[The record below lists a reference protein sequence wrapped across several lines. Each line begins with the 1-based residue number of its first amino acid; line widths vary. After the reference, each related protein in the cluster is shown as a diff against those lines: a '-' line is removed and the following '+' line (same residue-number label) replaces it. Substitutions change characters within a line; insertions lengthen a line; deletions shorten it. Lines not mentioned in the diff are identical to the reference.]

1 MATILNDAAY
11 MALPM
16 NIKRGNPI
24 PLDTTAVWY
33 NKTELENYAKTGAT
47 AYVGQVLTLVAG
59 GKCEAYM
66 ISNEAGT
73 LVKLAQTT
81 ASGDLASDVA
91 NLQTQVEGLVE
102 KVGSA
107 AAGDTAASGLYKLI
121 ADVEAVAKARLE
133 SVEAGDNSVTIAGSA
148 TKPSVAVKIS
158 EAVGNALSLAND
170 GLKVEIPEVKVPK
183 YSLVKDETAA
193 AGDVATYHLTKDGV
207 NEGVAINIPKDL
219 VVASGSVETF
229 VTGKLPEGVTEAG
242 TYIQLNLAN
251 NDKPLY
257 INVGKLIE
265 YVTGGS
271 GENDA
276 IQINVSSDTHK
287 VTANVKNGSLTKE
300 MLAAGIVTSLGK
312 ADSAVQTVAAGETNG
327 TIKVDGTEIAV
338 AGLKDAA
345 FATVKSINDT
355 AQGYVD
361 TAKAALEGNDATDNE
376 NSATIVGAKKYADK
390 VAKTASDNASTALSN
405 KIAELKNTDEAVANQ
420 FVTAVKEANGVVT
433 VKRKALVAED
443 IPELGQSKISGLT
456 DALNAKQDTIA
467 FDGEYSAQ
475 NKAATVST
483 VNSAA
488 AAVVGTDKDI
498 DTSDTVK
505 GAKKYA
511 DSKASATIN
520 EAKAYVDGLIAGDSG
535 ITKRVETL
543 EGKVDVDKVST
554 AIATAKSGAE
564 DTAAA
569 DAAAKVKAAKTAIL
583 GESAT
588 GVDFDKTVK
597 EVYDLASS
605 KTTMA
610 EVEAKGYAVKAD
622 TDSAIADAKKAGTDA
637 AAAAAAAKKAAD
649 AAQAA
654 ADAKVASVKAADKS
668 VTIGGTD
675 TEPTVKVAISATAGN
690 ALALDTD
697 GLKVTIPAAAE
708 YSIVKDANA
717 VDGYAATYRLTKG
730 GENVGA
736 AINIP
741 KDMVVKSGS
750 VEINPEGKAAGTYL
764 VLVLANATEDKV
776 YIPVDSLIEYVT
788 SGSSAEDMVVV
799 AVDEITHKVTA
810 TITNGT
816 ITKEK
821 LHADV
826 QTALNKANSA
836 IQTADLAPY
845 AKSADVENTY
855 VKKNGT
861 DRLFTAAEATK
872 LAGIAEGAQVNV
884 IESIKLNGTALS
896 IDAKAVNI
904 PLVTTDTAGIVI
916 SSADENT
923 ISYANGIGTVNSLN
937 VNKLAQTEGDVLII
951 DGGKA

>member
-33 NKTELENYAKTGAT
+33 NKTELETYAASGAT

-107 AAGDTAASGLYKLI
+107 AVEGTEASGLYKLI

-148 TKPSVAVKIS
+148 TKPSVAVKVS
-158 EAVGNALSLAND
+158 KAAGNALSLADD

-183 YSLVKDETAA
+183 YSLVRDETAA
-193 AGDVATYHLTKDGV
+193 KGDAATYHLTKDGV

-251 NDKPLY
+251 SKKPLY
-257 INVGKLIE
+257 INVGSLIE

-287 VTANVKNGSLTKE
+287 VTARVKEGSLTKE
-300 MLAAGIVTSLGK
+300 MLAAGVVASLDK
-312 ADSAVQTVAAGETNG
+312 ADTAVQTVAAGEANG
-327 TIKVDGTEIAV
+327 TIKVDGNEIAV

-345 FATVKSINDT
+345 FATVESINAT
-355 AQGYVD
+355 AQGYVN
-361 TAKAALEGNDATDNE
+361 TAKQTLEGTETDTDE
-376 NSATIVGAKKYADK
+376 SATIKGAKKYADK
-390 VAKTASDNASTALSN
+390 VAKTASDNAGTALSN

-433 VKRKALVAED
+433 VERKALAAAD
-443 IPELGQSKISGLT
+443 IPELGVSKITGLQGLL
-456 DALNAKQDTIA
+456 DGKQDTLT
-467 FDGEYSAQ
+467 FDSNYSAGV
-475 NKAATVST
+475 NNVATVST
-483 VNSAA
+483 VNTAKSDLIGDTGAEA
-488 AAVVGTDKDI
+488 TTTDGNTIADVRRYVDAK
-498 DTSDTVK
+498 TKVLASD
-505 GAKKYA
+505 AKLTELSNKVTA
-511 DSKASATIN
+511 NTNSIATIN
-520 EAKAYVDGLIAGDSG
+520 TSLA
-535 ITKRVETL
+535 
-543 EGKVDVDKVST
+543 EGGSVSN
-554 AIATAKSGAE
+554 AIAE
-564 DTAAA
+564 
-569 DAAAKVKAAKTAIL
+569 
-583 GESAT
+583 
-588 GVDFDKTVK
+588 
-597 EVYDLASS
+597 
-605 KTTMA
+605 
-610 EVEAKGYAVKAD
+610 
-622 TDSAIADAKKAGTDA
+622 AKKAGTDA
-637 AAAAAAAKKAAD
+637 ATAVSALETGKVKANTEAIAAINNAETGILKQAKNYADGKDTAIAAAKKAGEDAAAAVTTLKNGEVKANAD
-649 AAQAA
+649 AITAINTKIGAIPADKTVAQAIE
-654 ADAKVASVKAADKS
+654 DAKAAA
-668 VTIGGTD
+668 TYND
-675 TEPTVKVAISATAGN
+675 TEVRGLIKNNKDAIDVLKGGDTIEGSVAKS
-690 ALALDTD
+690 
-697 GLKVTIPAAAE
+697 
-708 YSIVKDANA
+708 VKDAINDFA
-717 VDGYAATYRLTKG
+717 TKMSEDGTVNTFKELVDYVAAHGSEYTDAIADI
-730 GENVGA
+730 A
-736 AINIP
+736 AN
-741 KDMVVKSGS
+741 KSAIKTLNGTGTGS
-750 VEINPEGKAAGTYL
+750 VSKAVNDAIDG
-764 VLVLANATEDKV
+764 
-776 YIPVDSLIEYVT
+776 
-788 SGSSAEDMVVV
+788 
-799 AVDEITHKVTA
+799 
-810 TITNGT
+810 
-816 ITKEK
+816 
-821 LHADV
+821 LHIGD
-826 QTALNKANSA
+826 
-836 IQTADLAPY
+836 Y
-845 AKSADVENTY
+845 AKSADVESTY

-861 DRLFTAAEATK
+861 DRLITAAEGTK

-904 PLVTTDTAGIVI
+904 PLVTADTAGIVI

>member
-47 AYVGQVLTLVAG
+47 AYVGQILTLVAG

-66 ISNEAGT
+66 ISNKAGT

-102 KVGSA
+102 KVGA
-107 AAGDTAASGLYKLI
+107 AAAEGTEASGLYKLI

-148 TKPSVAVKIS
+148 TKPSVAVKVS
-158 EAVGNALSLAND
+158 KAAGNALSLADD

-183 YSLVKDETAA
+183 YSLVKDTTAA
-193 AGDVATYHLTKDGV
+193 NGDIATYHLTKDGV

-219 VVASGSVETF
+219 VVASGSVITAVE
-229 VTGKLPEGVTEAG
+229 GKLPEGVTEAG

-251 NDKPLY
+251 SEKPLY

-287 VTANVKNGSLTKE
+287 VTARVKEGSLTKE
-300 MLAAGIVTSLGK
+300 MLAADVVASLGK
-312 ADSAVQTVAAGETNG
+312 ADTAVQTVVAGGANG
-327 TIKVDGTEIAV
+327 TIKVDGNEVAV
-338 AGLKDAA
+338 TGLKDAA

-355 AQGYVD
+355 AQDYVN
-361 TAKAALEGNDATDNE
+361 TAKAALEGTETDTDE
-376 NSATIVGAKKYADK
+376 SATIKGAKKYADK
-390 VAKTASDNASTALSN
+390 VAKTASDNAGTALSN

-420 FVTAVKEANGVVT
+420 FVTAVKETNGVVT
-433 VKRKALVAED
+433 VERKALVAED
-443 IPELGQSKISGLT
+443 IPELGVSKITGLQGLL
-456 DALNAKQDTIA
+456 DGKQDTLT
-467 FDGEYSAQ
+467 FDGGYSAGV
-475 NKAATVST
+475 NNVATVST
-483 VNSAA
+483 VN
-488 AAVVGTDKDI
+488 
-498 DTSDTVK
+498 
-505 GAKKYA
+505 
-511 DSKASATIN
+511 
-520 EAKAYVDGLIAGDSG
+520 
-535 ITKRVETL
+535 
-543 EGKVDVDKVST
+543 
-554 AIATAKSGAE
+554 TAKSDLIGDTSAE
-564 DTAAA
+564 ATTTDGNTIA
-569 DAAAKVKAAKTAIL
+569 DVRRYVDAKTQ
-583 GESAT
+583 
-588 GVDFDKTVK
+588 V
-597 EVYDLASS
+597 LASN
-605 KTTMA
+605 
-610 EVEAKGYAVKAD
+610 EALTQLSNKVTVNTNNIKSIQDSLAD
-622 TDSAIADAKKAGTDA
+622 GGSVSNAIADAKKAGTDA
-637 AAAAAAAKKAAD
+637 AKAVSDLENGKVKANADAIDAINNAETGILKQAKNYADGKDTAIAAAKKAGDDAAAAVTALKNGEVKNNAD
-649 AAQAA
+649 AITAINNKIGTISGGKTVAQAIE
-654 ADAKVASVKAADKS
+654 DAKTAATYDDKEVRGLIKSNEDAIDVLNGGDTIEGSVAKS
-668 VTIGGTD
+668 
-675 TEPTVKVAISATAGN
+675 
-690 ALALDTD
+690 
-697 GLKVTIPAAAE
+697 
-708 YSIVKDANA
+708 VKDAINDFA
-717 VDGYAATYRLTKG
+717 TKVSEDGTVNTFKELVDYAAAHGSEYT
-730 GENVGA
+730 A
-736 AINIP
+736 AIADIAAN
-741 KDMVVKSGS
+741 KSAIKTLNGDGAGS
-750 VEINPEGKAAGTYL
+750 VSKAVNDAIDG
-764 VLVLANATEDKV
+764 
-776 YIPVDSLIEYVT
+776 
-788 SGSSAEDMVVV
+788 
-799 AVDEITHKVTA
+799 
-810 TITNGT
+810 
-816 ITKEK
+816 
-821 LHADV
+821 LHIGD
-826 QTALNKANSA
+826 
-836 IQTADLAPY
+836 Y

-884 IESIKLNGTALS
+884 IEFIKLNGTALN

-904 PLVTTDTAGIVI
+904 PLVTADTAGIVI

>member
-1 MATILNDAAY
+1 MATILNNAAY

-81 ASGDLASDVA
+81 VSGDLASDVA

-102 KVGSA
+102 KVGSTA
-107 AAGDTAASGLYKLI
+107 AEGTEASGLYKLI

-148 TKPSVAVKIS
+148 TKPSVAVKVS
-158 EAVGNALSLAND
+158 KAAGNALSLADD

-183 YSLVKDETAA
+183 YSLVKDKTAA

-219 VVASGSVETF
+219 VVASGSVITA
-229 VTGKLPEGVTEAG
+229 VAGKLPEGVTEAG

-251 NDKPLY
+251 SEKPLY
-257 INVGKLIE
+257 INVGQLIE

-287 VTANVKNGSLTKE
+287 VTANVKEGSLTKG
-300 MLAAGIVTSLGK
+300 MLAAGVVASLDK
-312 ADSAVQTVAAGETNG
+312 ADSAVQTVVAGETNG

-338 AGLKDAA
+338 AGLQDAA
-345 FATVKSINDT
+345 YATVKSINDT
-355 AQGYVD
+355 AQDYVD

-390 VAKTASDNASTALSN
+390 VAKTASDNAGTALSN

-433 VKRKALVAED
+433 VERKALVAD
-443 IPELGQSKISGLT
+443 NIPELGVSKITGLQGL
-456 DALNAKQDTIA
+456 LNGKQDTLT
-467 FDGEYSAQ
+467 FDGGYSAGV
-475 NKAATVST
+475 NNVATVST
-483 VNSAA
+483 VNTAKSDLI
-488 AAVVGTDKDI
+488 G
-498 DTSDTVK
+498 DTSAEAATTDGNTIADVRRYVD
-505 GAKKYA
+505 AKTKVL
-511 DSKASATIN
+511 ASDAKLTELSNKVTANTNSIATIN
-520 EAKAYVDGLIAGDSG
+520 TSLA
-535 ITKRVETL
+535 
-543 EGKVDVDKVST
+543 EGGSVSN
-554 AIATAKSGAE
+554 
-564 DTAAA
+564 
-569 DAAAKVKAAKTAIL
+569 
-583 GESAT
+583 
-588 GVDFDKTVK
+588 
-597 EVYDLASS
+597 
-605 KTTMA
+605 
-610 EVEAKGYAVKAD
+610 
-622 TDSAIADAKKAGTDA
+622 AIADAKKAGTDA
-637 AAAAAAAKKAAD
+637 AKAVSDLENGKVKANADAIDAINNADTGILKQAKNYADGKDAAIAAAKKAGDDAAAAVTALKNGEVKNNAD
-649 AAQAA
+649 AITAINNKIGTIPDGKTVAQAIE
-654 ADAKVASVKAADKS
+654 DAKTAATYDDTGVKELIKNNKDAIDVLNGGDTVNGSVAKS
-668 VTIGGTD
+668 
-675 TEPTVKVAISATAGN
+675 
-690 ALALDTD
+690 
-697 GLKVTIPAAAE
+697 
-708 YSIVKDANA
+708 VKDAINDFA
-717 VDGYAATYRLTKG
+717 TKMSEDGTVNTFKELVDYVAAHGSEYTDAIADIAANKSAIDTLKG
-730 GENVGA
+730 TGA
-736 AINIP
+736 
-741 KDMVVKSGS
+741 GS
-750 VEINPEGKAAGTYL
+750 VSKAVNDAIDG
-764 VLVLANATEDKV
+764 
-776 YIPVDSLIEYVT
+776 
-788 SGSSAEDMVVV
+788 
-799 AVDEITHKVTA
+799 
-810 TITNGT
+810 
-816 ITKEK
+816 
-821 LHADV
+821 LHIGD
-826 QTALNKANSA
+826 
-836 IQTADLAPY
+836 Y
-845 AKSADVENTY
+845 AKSADVESTY

-861 DRLFTAAEATK
+861 DRLITAAEGTK

-904 PLVTTDTAGIVI
+904 PLVTADTAGIVI

>member
-1 MATILNDAAY
+1 MAAILNDAAY

-33 NKTELENYAKTGAT
+33 NKTELETYAASGAT

-81 ASGDLASDVA
+81 ASGDFASDVA

-148 TKPSVAVKIS
+148 TKPSVAVKVS
-158 EAVGNALSLAND
+158 KAAGNALSLADD

-193 AGDVATYHLTKDGV
+193 NGDIATYHLTKDGV
-207 NEGVAINIPKDL
+207 NEGVAINIPKEL
-219 VVASGSVETF
+219 VVASGSVITA
-229 VTGKLPEGVTEAG
+229 VAGKLPEGVTEAG

-251 NDKPLY
+251 SDKPLY
-257 INVGKLIE
+257 INVGQLIE

-276 IQINVSSDTHK
+276 IQIDVSSDTHK

-300 MLAAGIVTSLGK
+300 MLAAGVVASLGK
-312 ADSAVQTVAAGETNG
+312 ADTAVQTVAAGVTNG
-327 TIKVDGTEIAV
+327 TIKVDGNEVAV
-338 AGLKDAA
+338 AGLQNAA

-361 TAKAALEGNDATDNE
+361 TAKAALEGNDATDTYE
-376 NSATIVGAKKYADK
+376 SATIVGAKKYADK
-390 VAKTASDNASTALSN
+390 VAKTASDNAGAALSN

-420 FVTAVKEANGVVT
+420 FVTAVKEAKGVVT
-433 VKRKALVAED
+433 VERRALAAD
-443 IPELGQSKISGLT
+443 NIPELGVSKITGLQGLL
-456 DALNAKQDTIA
+456 DGKQDTLT
-467 FDGEYSAQ
+467 FDGNYSAGV
-475 NKAATVST
+475 NNVATVST
-483 VNSAA
+483 VNTAKSDLI
-488 AAVVGTDKDI
+488 G
-498 DTSDTVK
+498 DTSAEAATTDGNTIADVRRYVD
-505 GAKKYA
+505 AKTEVL
-511 DSKASATIN
+511 ASDAKLTELSNKVTANTNSIATIN
-520 EAKAYVDGLIAGDSG
+520 KSLA
-535 ITKRVETL
+535 
-543 EGKVDVDKVST
+543 EGGSVSN
-554 AIATAKSGAE
+554 
-564 DTAAA
+564 
-569 DAAAKVKAAKTAIL
+569 
-583 GESAT
+583 
-588 GVDFDKTVK
+588 
-597 EVYDLASS
+597 
-605 KTTMA
+605 
-610 EVEAKGYAVKAD
+610 
-622 TDSAIADAKKAGTDA
+622 AIADAKKAGTDA
-637 AAAAAAAKKAAD
+637 ATAVSTLENGKVKANTEAIAAINNAETGILKQAKNYADGKDAAIAAAKKAGDDAAAAVETLKNSQVKTNAD
-649 AAQAA
+649 AITAINNKIGAIPADKTVAQAIE
-654 ADAKVASVKAADKS
+654 DAK
-668 VTIGGTD
+668 T
-675 TEPTVKVAISATAGN
+675 
-690 ALALDTD
+690 
-697 GLKVTIPAAAE
+697 
-708 YSIVKDANA
+708 
-717 VDGYAATYRLTKG
+717 AATYDDTALAGRVAVIEGDYLKGADKTEVKNEIKTERDRL
-730 GENVGA
+730 NAFLNAADVGDAAVDTLKEIQNYISTHGTAADEMVKNIAANKA
-736 AINIP
+736 AI
-741 KDMVVKSGS
+741 
-750 VEINPEGKAAGTYL
+750 EAEATTARAAEKK
-764 VLVLANATEDKV
+764 NAD
-776 YIPVDSLIEYVT
+776 
-788 SGSSAEDMVVV
+788 A
-799 AVDEITHKVTA
+799 
-810 TITNGT
+810 
-816 ITKEK
+816 ITK
-821 LHADV
+821 
-826 QTALNKANSA
+826 LNGA
-836 IQTADLAPY
+836 
-845 AKSADVENTY
+845 ADVEGSVSNKIASEIAGLQLDSTY

-861 DRLFTAAEATK
+861 DRLITAAEGTK

-904 PLVTTDTAGIVI
+904 PLVTADTAGIVI

>member
-33 NKTELENYAKTGAT
+33 NKTELENYAKNGAT

-107 AAGDTAASGLYKLI
+107 AAEGTEASGLYKLI

-133 SVEAGDNSVTIAGSA
+133 SVEAGDNSITIAGSA

-158 EAVGNALSLAND
+158 EASGNALSLAND
-170 GLKVEIPEVKVPK
+170 GLKVEIPEVKVPE

-219 VVASGSVETF
+219 VVASGSVVELED
-229 VTGKLPEGVTEAG
+229 GALPDGVAVAG
-242 TYIQLNLAN
+242 TYIKLVLAN
-251 NDKPLY
+251 SAKPIY
-257 INVGKLIE
+257 INVSTLIE

-287 VTANVKNGSLTKE
+287 VTARVKEGSLTKE
-300 MLAAGIVTSLGK
+300 MLAAGVVASLGK
-312 ADSAVQTVAAGETNG
+312 ADSAVQTVAAGDTNG
-327 TIKVDGTEIAV
+327 TIKVDGNAV
-338 AGLKDAA
+338 AITGLQDAA
-345 FATVKSINDT
+345 YATVKSINAT

-361 TAKAALEGNDATDNE
+361 TAKAALEGNDATDTDE
-376 NSATIVGAKKYADK
+376 SATIVGAKKYADK
-390 VAKTASDNASTALSN
+390 VAKTASDNAGTALTN

-420 FVTAVKEANGVVT
+420 FVTAVKEADGVVT
-433 VKRKALVAED
+433 VERKALVADD
-443 IPELGQSKISGLT
+443 IPELGVSKITGLQGL
-456 DALNAKQDTIA
+456 LNGKQDTLT
-467 FDGEYSAQ
+467 FDGNYAAGV
-475 NKAATVST
+475 NNVATVST
-483 VNSAA
+483 VN
-488 AAVVGTDKDI
+488 
-498 DTSDTVK
+498 
-505 GAKKYA
+505 
-511 DSKASATIN
+511 
-520 EAKAYVDGLIAGDSG
+520 
-535 ITKRVETL
+535 
-543 EGKVDVDKVST
+543 
-554 AIATAKSGAE
+554 TAKSDLIGDTGAE
-564 DTAAA
+564 AATTDGNTIA
-569 DAAAKVKAAKTAIL
+569 DVRRYVDAKTKDVASDAKLTELSNKVTANTNSIEAINT
-583 GESAT
+583 S
-588 GVDFDKTVK
+588 
-597 EVYDLASS
+597 LAEGGSVS
-605 KTTMA
+605 N
-610 EVEAKGYAVKAD
+610 
-622 TDSAIADAKKAGTDA
+622 AIADAKKAGTDA
-637 AAAAAAAKKAAD
+637 ATAVSALENGKVKANTEAIAAINNAETGILKQAKDYADGKDTAIAAAKKAGDD
-649 AAQAA
+649 AA
-654 ADAKVASVKAADKS
+654 
-668 VTIGGTD
+668 
-675 TEPTVKVAISATAGN
+675 TAVET
-690 ALALDTD
+690 LR
-697 GLKVTIPAAAE
+697 
-708 YSIVKDANA
+708 KDANDMQKVINYQINNIKDKIGTIPDDKTVA
-717 VDGYAATYRLTKG
+717 QAIEDAKTAATYD
-730 GENVGA
+730 N
-736 AINIP
+736 
-741 KDMVVKSGS
+741 
-750 VEINPEGKAAGTYL
+750 
-764 VLVLANATEDKV
+764 
-776 YIPVDSLIEYVT
+776 
-788 SGSSAEDMVVV
+788 
-799 AVDEITHKVTA
+799 
-810 TITNGT
+810 
-816 ITKEK
+816 
-821 LHADV
+821 
-826 QTALNKANSA
+826 TALAGRVTV
-836 IQTADLAPY
+836 IEGDYL
-845 AKSADVENTY
+845 KSADKTEVKNEIETERDRLDAFLNAADVGDAAVDTLKEIQNYISTHGTAADEMVKNIAANKAAIEAEATTARAAEKKNADAITKLNGAADVEGSVSNKIASEIAGLQLESTY

-861 DRLFTAAEATK
+861 DRLMTAAEGTK

-904 PLVTTDTAGIVI
+904 PLVTADTAGIVI

>member
-33 NKTELENYAKTGAT
+33 NKTELENYAKNGAT

-148 TKPSVAVKIS
+148 TKPSVAVKVS
-158 EAVGNALSLAND
+158 KAAGNALSLAED
-170 GLKVEIPEVKVPK
+170 GLKVEIPEVKIPK
-183 YSLVKDETAA
+183 YSLVKDEKAA
-193 AGDVATYHLTKDGV
+193 NGDIATYHLTKDGV

-219 VVASGSVETF
+219 VVSSGSVETF
-229 VTGKLPEGVTEAG
+229 TSGALPDGVTEAG
-242 TYIQLNLAN
+242 TYIKLTLAN
-251 NDKPLY
+251 STKPLY
-257 INVGKLIE
+257 INVSKLIE

-300 MLAAGIVTSLGK
+300 MLAAGVVASLDK
-312 ADSAVQTVAAGETNG
+312 ADTAVQTVVAGETNG

-361 TAKAALEGNDATDNE
+361 TAKAALKGNDATDNE

-390 VAKTASDNASTALSN
+390 VAKAASDNAGTALSN
-405 KIAELKNTDEAVANQ
+405 KIAELKNTDKAVANQ

-433 VKRKALVAED
+433 VERKALAADD
-443 IPELGQSKISGLT
+443 IPELGVSKITGLQGLL
-456 DALNAKQDTIA
+456 DGKQDTLT
-467 FDGEYSAQ
+467 FDGNYAAGV
-475 NKAATVST
+475 NNVATVST
-483 VNSAA
+483 VNTAKSDLIGNTSAE
-488 AAVVGTDKDI
+488 VTTTDGNTIADVRRYVDAK
-498 DTSDTVK
+498 TKVLASD
-505 GAKKYA
+505 AKLAELSNKVTA
-511 DSKASATIN
+511 NTNSIATIN
-520 EAKAYVDGLIAGDSG
+520 TSLA
-535 ITKRVETL
+535 
-543 EGKVDVDKVST
+543 EGGSVSN
-554 AIATAKSGAE
+554 
-564 DTAAA
+564 
-569 DAAAKVKAAKTAIL
+569 
-583 GESAT
+583 
-588 GVDFDKTVK
+588 
-597 EVYDLASS
+597 
-605 KTTMA
+605 
-610 EVEAKGYAVKAD
+610 
-622 TDSAIADAKKAGTDA
+622 AIADAKKAGTDA
-637 AAAAAAAKKAAD
+637 AKAVSALENGKVKANADAIDAINNADTGILKQAKNYADGKDAAIAAAKKAGDDAAAAVSALETGKVQDNAD
-649 AAQAA
+649 AINAINTKIGTIPGGKTVAQAIE
-654 ADAKVASVKAADKS
+654 DAKTAATYDDKEVKGLIKNNKDAIDVLNGGDTVNGSVAKS
-668 VTIGGTD
+668 
-675 TEPTVKVAISATAGN
+675 
-690 ALALDTD
+690 
-697 GLKVTIPAAAE
+697 
-708 YSIVKDANA
+708 VKDAINDFA
-717 VDGYAATYRLTKG
+717 TKMSDDGTVNTFKELVDYAAAHGSEYT
-730 GENVGA
+730 A
-736 AINIP
+736 AIADIAAN
-741 KDMVVKSGS
+741 KSAIDTLKGTGAGS
-750 VEINPEGKAAGTYL
+750 VSKAVNDAIDG
-764 VLVLANATEDKV
+764 
-776 YIPVDSLIEYVT
+776 
-788 SGSSAEDMVVV
+788 
-799 AVDEITHKVTA
+799 
-810 TITNGT
+810 
-816 ITKEK
+816 
-821 LHADV
+821 LHIGD
-826 QTALNKANSA
+826 
-836 IQTADLAPY
+836 Y

-861 DRLFTAAEATK
+861 DRLFTAAEGTK

-904 PLVTTDTAGIVI
+904 PLVTADTAGIVI
-916 SSADENT
+916 SSASENT

>member
-1 MATILNDAAY
+1 MATILNNAAY

-81 ASGDLASDVA
+81 ATGDLASDVA

-148 TKPSVAVKIS
+148 TKPSVAVKVS
-158 EAVGNALSLAND
+158 KAAGNALSLADD

-193 AGDVATYHLTKDGV
+193 NGDIATYHLTKDGV

-219 VVASGSVETF
+219 VVSSGSVETF
-229 VTGKLPEGVTEAG
+229 TSGALPEGVTEAG
-242 TYIQLNLAN
+242 TYIKLTLAN
-251 NDKPLY
+251 STKPLY
-257 INVGKLIE
+257 INVSSLIE

-276 IQINVSSDTHK
+276 IQVNVSSDTHK

-300 MLAAGIVTSLGK
+300 MLAAGVVASLGK
-312 ADSAVQTVAAGETNG
+312 ADSAVQTVAAGDTNG
-327 TIKVDGTEIAV
+327 TIKVDGNEVAV
-338 AGLKDAA
+338 TGLKDAA
-345 FATVKSINDT
+345 FVTVKSINDT
-355 AQGYVD
+355 AQGYVN
-361 TAKAALEGNDATDNE
+361 TAKAALEGTKETDTDE
-376 NSATIVGAKKYADK
+376 SATIVGAKKYADK
-390 VAKTASDNASTALSN
+390 VAKAASDNAGTALSN

-420 FVTAVKEANGVVT
+420 FVTAVKESNGVVT
-433 VKRKALVAED
+433 VERKALVADD
-443 IPELGQSKISGLT
+443 IPELGVSKITGLQGLL
-456 DALNAKQDTIA
+456 DGKQDTLT
-467 FDGEYSAQ
+467 FDSNYAAGV
-475 NKAATVST
+475 NNVATVST
-483 VNSAA
+483 VNTAKSDLIGDISAEA
-488 AAVVGTDKDI
+488 ATTDGNTIADVRRYVDAK
-498 DTSDTVK
+498 TKVLASD
-505 GAKKYA
+505 AKLAELSNKVTA
-511 DSKASATIN
+511 NTNSIATIN
-520 EAKAYVDGLIAGDSG
+520 TSLA
-535 ITKRVETL
+535 
-543 EGKVDVDKVST
+543 EGGSVSN
-554 AIATAKSGAE
+554 
-564 DTAAA
+564 
-569 DAAAKVKAAKTAIL
+569 
-583 GESAT
+583 
-588 GVDFDKTVK
+588 
-597 EVYDLASS
+597 
-605 KTTMA
+605 
-610 EVEAKGYAVKAD
+610 
-622 TDSAIADAKKAGTDA
+622 AIADAKKAGTDA
-637 AAAAAAAKKAAD
+637 ATAVSTLENGKVKANTEAIAAINNAETGILKQAKNYADGKDTAIAAAKKAGDDAAVAVTALENGQVKTNAD
-649 AAQAA
+649 AITAINNKIGTIPDGKTVAQAIE
-654 ADAKVASVKAADKS
+654 DAKTDATYDDKEVRGLIKNNKDAIDVLNGGDTVNGSVAKS
-668 VTIGGTD
+668 
-675 TEPTVKVAISATAGN
+675 
-690 ALALDTD
+690 
-697 GLKVTIPAAAE
+697 
-708 YSIVKDANA
+708 VKDAINDFA
-717 VDGYAATYRLTKG
+717 TKMSEDGTVNTFKELVDYVAAHGSEYTDAIADITANKSAIDTLKG
-730 GENVGA
+730 TGA
-736 AINIP
+736 
-741 KDMVVKSGS
+741 GS
-750 VEINPEGKAAGTYL
+750 VSKAVNDAIEG
-764 VLVLANATEDKV
+764 
-776 YIPVDSLIEYVT
+776 
-788 SGSSAEDMVVV
+788 
-799 AVDEITHKVTA
+799 
-810 TITNGT
+810 
-816 ITKEK
+816 
-821 LHADV
+821 LHIGD
-826 QTALNKANSA
+826 
-836 IQTADLAPY
+836 Y

-861 DRLFTAAEATK
+861 DRLFTAAEGTK

-904 PLVTTDTAGIVI
+904 PLVTADTAGIVI